1 MHSIALKTGH
11 KNPHFIPAIGLP
23 AIINHCQN
31 STILNYSRQMGFEL
45 SLIVE
50 LGSSHVPSS
59 AFASSRSVMSCPTTS
74 QSCNKAIH
82 KRTLQT
88 SLISP
93 DREASD
99 PSESLY
105 SLKSSIRLG
114 QVCYYQ
120 SVHPRFPRLVRG
132 RYKAFLLRT
141 LAEYM
146 CCFWGYVSTPC
157 CRANS
162 CDPEIANPACLAS
175 NIGDKSSRSSPY
187 LRLVVYR
194 LTAYSRMVT
203 FRYCFFGREALL
215 PAEGYLLP
223 PHFLSIC

>member
-1 MHSIALKTGH
+1 MHSISLKTGH

-105 SLKSSIRLG
+105 SLKSLIRLG

-120 SVHPRFPRLVRG
+120 CVHPRFPRLVRG

-141 LAEYM
+141 FAEYM
-146 CCFWGYVSTPC
+146 CCLWAMFQRHVAEPT
-157 CRANS
+157 
-162 CDPEIANPACLAS
+162 
-175 NIGDKSSRSSPY
+175 
-187 LRLVVYR
+187 LV
-194 LTAYSRMVT
+194 TQK
-203 FRYCFFGREALL
+203 
-215 PAEGYLLP
+215 
-223 PHFLSIC
+223 

>member
-1 MHSIALKTGH
+1 MKQYIKA
-11 KNPHFIPAIGLP
+11 P
-23 AIINHCQN
+23 
-31 STILNYSRQMGFEL
+31 SRPRQYF
-45 SLIVE
+45 
-50 LGSSHVPSS
+50 
-59 AFASSRSVMSCPTTS
+59 
-74 QSCNKAIH
+74 
-82 KRTLQT
+82 
-88 SLISP
+88 P

-114 QVCYYQ
+114 QACCYQ

-132 RYKAFLLRT
+132 RCKAFLRRT
-141 LAEYM
+141 FAEYM
-146 CCFWGYVSTPC
+146 CCLWAMFQTPC

-175 NIGDKSSRSSPY
+175 IIGDKSSISSPY
-187 LRLVVYR
+187 LRLVLHG
-194 LTAYSRMVT
+194 LTAYSTMVT

-215 PAEGYLLP
+215 PAKGYLLP